1 MSSIHIPDR
10 VLKIY
15 VYYIN
20 AFEEKVKNYNVKKP
34 KNKGYLINLN
44 DYNELKNKIK
54 YEKNKILKNP
64 NTYEIDEK
72 DKIIIKDLDFKTN
85 QYLINMILNRNKYII
100 IDFSLWKIIC
110 SKDKEKITP
119 VDYEIDNNNNLL
131 TLNIKGQKPIKFV
144 YKMDNILEES
154 KLKNNLASN
163 FEKIKK
169 TYLNIKYYYDFEIIV
184 EKELKNKKEKKNKY
198 KGYLIEKEW
207 IDKWKEKIEYDTIKK
222 DFLLPKKSEK
232 EARDKLIYQFEK
244 NKLKYMDIN
253 EIKNKELNTSQKI
266 QDFLKTNSLVLVSDD
281 FISSFGKFANLKE
294 INFSLYENIIEIIF
308 DSNSSLIFNL
318 KDNVIVQNQ
327 NSDIKENNKDNK
339 KEDKNNTNENNQLD
353 NNFAENIITILLYL
367 NLGGKELSDNIENS
381 KSKINKSIYDYSLID
396 SKQISD
402 LTQFFDSDGE
412 IERII
417 NEYKIK
423 SISEI
428 NSQLMNKIKTNKK
441 SYFDKLSNQ
450 QKDFSNKFSA
460 KKLFDI
466 KSDKQSHKN
475 CNVTYK
481 FPIEIQ
487 FVQKKFVEK
496 IYEIFE
502 KKENINIEEIKL
514 GFNSGNLIVRPE
526 KGKFF
531 DEGKNY
537 TYIYSVSQENKDNI
551 KIEPEVLIAFN
562 TKESFINNFQKLIE
576 DYSLISSCINN
587 TNHIN
592 ETYKCKMMLIN
603 KENTKL
609 NMFSASNSEKNNNDS
624 TNKGKVTN
632 ISTENKNNIEEEN
645 INKYLIF
652 SITFIDEYIKLKTL
666 IGEKNNSKD
675 YDCYLINKNLI
686 ETIENIL
693 CIKDI
698 NDILK
703 AKKEL
708 IKNFKGEKEQIENIK
723 KELKFDNIIKEL
735 KKLDDKKIEEK
746 IKPKQGTS
754 FNLVKSYMDKTTKK
768 EFYYENCKIISCE
781 IFEIIKGLAKNYIDQ
796 IKHIKCI
803 FDKGQII
810 ILIKDEM
817 NEIINIGNLDKE
829 NDVLIVEKVL
839 KEGNLQDIF
848 SRIKYNGY
856 DYFKSNILANKT
868 QSQVKENNNN
878 SSIKINP
885 KAKSEKNNNL
895 NQSQNLSG
903 VKSKSESIKKEENKN
918 NQLNRSSISSKVES
932 KNNKPTSNTNN
943 LYKNEAQTNNVI
955 SKEVKIGE
963 KLKSLILLAVN
974 QKKDY
979 TVKQYSYN
987 MKISGHKV
995 YLINKDLEKY
1005 KYNEIISQLN
1015 SSKFDTL
1022 ITSIN
1027 QTNIP
1032 TSQINEIIKKLDKE
1046 KLKQLNDNMD
1056 KITLSPTFKWDPKT
1070 ENIKLINLKIIKAY
1084 TEFIIATEST
1094 YNQLK
1099 TNFKFVQDNKPVY
1112 YIHINTGGDIIYFD
1126 NILLY
1131 GNIDKNKNTYEIKYI
1146 FEFDKISDLENE
1158 IKEIQKSPETYIRF
1172 NCVFID
1178 NNKDDII
1185 SPIYSSSKTIGTIYK
1200 YKSQNDYSKC
1210 VDYKKYIKNEKLSK
1224 FISLYNFYSE
1234 TSTKIG
1240 KGDNCTEKYYLIKPS
1255 AISDIKNMC
1264 DYDEIK
1270 QIFDDYN
1277 IKVDTGT
1284 FKDEKKII
1292 KILKTMPKNIIEKN
1306 FSSNYGIKKFKA
1318 DEMKSDMKTVTNP
1331 NNNNDYAM
1339 FYNNFIIIDKSIGDL
1354 FIEGGYS
1361 CSSYEQFC
1369 FDCTLNNGKILIDYQ
1384 NSIGNPK
1391 YVSIIGSVDPTDFSI
1406 INEYAL
1412 IYKDSAKQKSNDQ
1425 QIKNKLNNYIQGFK
1439 LFNGTQPIIDSLY
1452 NEIGTIIQIEEGN
1465 TPRTNPQPI
1474 PRTDPQPNPPF
1485 TPKPPTPYRPNP
1497 PRPDE
1502 YNLDSKI
1509 FVTSIRQYFTYPPLI
1524 GLENIG
1530 ATCYMNATLQCFCSI
1545 EKFVDYFKYNK
1556 HLINT
1561 VKIDVNKSKL
1571 CSSFKLL
1578 IEKLWPDN
1586 FMSLTK
1592 KYYAPYDFKDNISS
1606 KDPLFQG
1613 VQAND
1618 SKDLVNFIIMTLHG
1632 ELNKIKTKSMNIN
1645 NPSIEA
1651 QRNQQ
1656 FMLNNFIQNF
1666 QAENKSIISD
1676 LFYAMNCNIIQC
1688 FGCKS
1693 QTFNYQTYFFIIFPL
1708 EEVRKYKLNNF
1719 NQFNNMYNNN
1729 EVNIY
1734 ECFEYEKK
1742 INYMTGQNAMHCNY
1756 CQRTCDSSMY
1766 TVLTTGPE
1774 VLIIILNRGKG
1785 IEFNVKI
1792 NFVEQLNLANYI
1804 QFGNTGVNYELIG
1817 VITHMGESSMSGHFI
1832 AYCKNPISKTWYQ
1845 YNDAMVNPVNNFK
1858 AEVIDYATPYLLFY
1872 QKMH

>member
-1 MSSIHIPDR
+1 
-10 VLKIY
+10 
-15 VYYIN
+15 
-20 AFEEKVKNYNVKKP
+20 
-34 KNKGYLINLN
+34 
-44 DYNELKNKIK
+44 
-54 YEKNKILKNP
+54 
-64 NTYEIDEK
+64 
-72 DKIIIKDLDFKTN
+72 
-85 QYLINMILNRNKYII
+85 
-100 IDFSLWKIIC
+100 
-110 SKDKEKITP
+110 
-119 VDYEIDNNNNLL
+119 
-131 TLNIKGQKPIKFV
+131 
-144 YKMDNILEES
+144 
-154 KLKNNLASN
+154 
-163 FEKIKK
+163 
-169 TYLNIKYYYDFEIIV
+169 
-184 EKELKNKKEKKNKY
+184 
-198 KGYLIEKEW
+198 
-207 IDKWKEKIEYDTIKK
+207 
-222 DFLLPKKSEK
+222 
-232 EARDKLIYQFEK
+232 
-244 NKLKYMDIN
+244 
-253 EIKNKELNTSQKI
+253 
-266 QDFLKTNSLVLVSDD
+266 
-281 FISSFGKFANLKE
+281 
-294 INFSLYENIIEIIF
+294 
-308 DSNSSLIFNL
+308 
-318 KDNVIVQNQ
+318 
-327 NSDIKENNKDNK
+327 
-339 KEDKNNTNENNQLD
+339 
-353 NNFAENIITILLYL
+353 
-367 NLGGKELSDNIENS
+367 
-381 KSKINKSIYDYSLID
+381 
-396 SKQISD
+396 
-402 LTQFFDSDGE
+402 
-412 IERII
+412 
-417 NEYKIK
+417 
-423 SISEI
+423 
-428 NSQLMNKIKTNKK
+428 
-441 SYFDKLSNQ
+441 
-450 QKDFSNKFSA
+450 
-460 KKLFDI
+460 
-466 KSDKQSHKN
+466 
-475 CNVTYK
+475 
-481 FPIEIQ
+481 
-487 FVQKKFVEK
+487 
-496 IYEIFE
+496 
-502 KKENINIEEIKL
+502 
-514 GFNSGNLIVRPE
+514 
-526 KGKFF
+526 
-531 DEGKNY
+531 
-537 TYIYSVSQENKDNI
+537 
-551 KIEPEVLIAFN
+551 
-562 TKESFINNFQKLIE
+562 
-576 DYSLISSCINN
+576 
-587 TNHIN
+587 
-592 ETYKCKMMLIN
+592 
-603 KENTKL
+603 
-609 NMFSASNSEKNNNDS
+609 
-624 TNKGKVTN
+624 
-632 ISTENKNNIEEEN
+632 
-645 INKYLIF
+645 
-652 SITFIDEYIKLKTL
+652 
-666 IGEKNNSKD
+666 
-675 YDCYLINKNLI
+675 
-686 ETIENIL
+686 
-693 CIKDI
+693 
-698 NDILK
+698 
-703 AKKEL
+703 
-708 IKNFKGEKEQIENIK
+708 
-723 KELKFDNIIKEL
+723 
-735 KKLDDKKIEEK
+735 
-746 IKPKQGTS
+746 
-754 FNLVKSYMDKTTKK
+754 
-768 EFYYENCKIISCE
+768 
-781 IFEIIKGLAKNYIDQ
+781 
-796 IKHIKCI
+796 
-803 FDKGQII
+803 
-810 ILIKDEM
+810 M

-829 NDVLIVEKVL
+829 NDVLKIEKVL
-839 KEGNLQDIF
+839 KEGNLSDIF
-848 SRIKYNGY
+848 SKIKYNGY
-856 DYFKSNILANKT
+856 DYFKSNILENKT

-878 SSIKINP
+878 SSTKISP
-885 KAKSEKNNNL
+885 KAKSEKNNTNL
-895 NQSQNLSG
+895 NQSQNLYG
-903 VKSKSESIKKEENKN
+903 VKSISESIKKEENKN
-918 NQLNRSSISSKVES
+918 NQLNRSSITSKIEN

-943 LYKNEAQTNNVI
+943 LSKNETQTNKDI

-963 KLKSLILLAVN
+963 KLKSLILLALN

-987 MKISGHKV
+987 MKISGYKV
-995 YLINKDLEKY
+995 YLINNDLEKY
-1005 KYNEIISQLN
+1005 KFNEIISQLN

-1032 TSQINEIIKKLDKE
+1032 TSQINEIIKKLDQE
-1046 KLKQLNDNMD
+1046 KLKQLNDNLD
-1056 KITLSPTFKWDPKT
+1056 KTTSSPTFKWDPKT
-1070 ENIKLINLKIIKAY
+1070 ENIKLINSKIIKAY

-1126 NILLY
+1126 NILLF

-1185 SPIYSSSKTIGTIYK
+1185 SPIYSSSKTIGTVYK
-1200 YKSQNDYSKC
+1200 YKSQYDYSKC
-1210 VDYKKYIKNEKLSK
+1210 IDLKKYIKNEKLSK

-1240 KGDNCTEKYYLIKPS
+1240 KGSNCTEKYYLIKPS

-1264 DYDEIK
+1264 GYDEIK

-1284 FKDEKKII
+1284 SKDEKKII
-1292 KILKTMPKNIIEKN
+1292 KILKTMPMNIIEKN

-1318 DEMKSDMKTVTNP
+1318 DEMKSDMKTVIHP
-1331 NNNNDYAM
+1331 NNNNDYVM
-1339 FYNNFIIIDKSIGDL
+1339 FYDNFVIIDKSIGDL

-1502 YNLDSKI
+1502 YNLDSRI
-1509 FVTSIRQYFTYPPLI
+1509 NATSIRQYFTYPPLI

-1561 VKIDVNKSKL
+1561 VKSDTNKSKL

-1586 FMSLTK
+1586 YMSLTK
-1592 KYYAPYDFKDNISS
+1592 KYYAPYDFKYNISS
-1606 KDPLFQG
+1606 MDPLFQG

-1632 ELNKIKTKSMNIN
+1632 ELNKIKAKSMNIN
-1645 NPSIEA
+1645 NPSTEA

-1742 INYMTGQNAMHCNY
+1742 INYMNGQNAMHCNY
-1756 CQRTCDSSMY
+1756 CQRTCDSSMC

-1792 NFVEQLNLANYI
+1792 NFVERLNLANYI

-1858 AEVIDYATPYLLFY
+1858 TEVIDYATPYLLFY